1 VNIYL
6 EYKLVIY
13 SVSQIIEKLKKHIAQ
28 DDFIDIWVKGEVSNF
43 VRPLSGHSYFTLKDD
58 KTSIRCVMFKNS
70 LGAEYLADG
79 VLILTHGK
87 FSIYQTRGDL
97 QLVADIIQPEGE
109 GTLRAEFEKLKLKLS
124 NEGFFEVSRKRALP
138 SLPSKIAVVTS
149 PSGAV
154 WKDIQNVISRRFP
167 LVELILLPTIVQGH
181 LAAQS
186 IIENLE
192 YIRKA
197 QNNIDLVI
205 LARGGGSLEDLWP
218 FNDESVAHSIFSS
231 PVPVVSAI
239 GHETDITISDLVA
252 DVRAPTPS
260 AAAEIVV
267 PNILDLNDYISI
279 ITEKLQNITFD
290 YLGACNENINNINL
304 RYNRVI
310 PDFDSL
316 KIRLGESINLLDTFF
331 KHKLQM
337 YYEKSNSIKSK
348 LHSLSPDNTLK
359 RGYAIIQG
367 SEKKIISD
375 IKQIS
380 IGHQL
385 EITLK
390 KGEFTAIVNK
400 INKKD

>member
-1 VNIYL
+1 M
-6 EYKLVIY
+6 IY

-70 LGAEYLADG
+70 LGADYLADG

-316 KIRLGESINLLDTFF
+316 KIRLGESINLLDTF
-331 KHKLQM
+331 H
-337 YYEKSNSIKSK
+337 
-348 LHSLSPDNTLK
+348 
-359 RGYAIIQG
+359 
-367 SEKKIISD
+367 
-375 IKQIS
+375 
-380 IGHQL
+380 
-385 EITLK
+385 
-390 KGEFTAIVNK
+390 
-400 INKKD
+400 